1 MEPRLAEAKI
11 SDTMEV
17 ILRSFRLATLNAKRL
32 FQSII
37 GYAKRRKND
46 ENCGCEREHTE
57 KWDGGKTKTGEITQP
72 KYYPM
77 RDELQSPGSAT
88 ARHVIEKANENDEHL
103 ISKVEKSS
111 EGVTWIRYRHKHSSM
126 SSWRLA

>member
-17 ILRSFRLATLNAKRL
+17 ILRSFRLATITAKRP
-32 FQSII
+32 FHEPIM

-77 RDELQSPGSAT
+77 RDELQSPGSA
-88 ARHVIEKANENDEHL
+88 RHVIVTKKANEIDEHHFKCL
-103 ISKVEKSS
+103 NV
-111 EGVTWIRYRHKHSSM
+111 
-126 SSWRLA
+126 